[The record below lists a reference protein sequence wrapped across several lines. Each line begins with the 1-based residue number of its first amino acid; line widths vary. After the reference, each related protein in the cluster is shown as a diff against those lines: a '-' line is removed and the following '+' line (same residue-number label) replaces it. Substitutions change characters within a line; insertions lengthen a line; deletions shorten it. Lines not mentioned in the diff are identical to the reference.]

1 MLVRRWSAHQTPA
14 YDRLSAA
21 KDIPG
26 RWKVYKDV
34 SWLAA
39 ECSPGPRGLQGA
51 LEARHHP
58 GGCCNGIAESP
69 AGSRL
74 AVPSLSKCAR
84 GHPVP
89 VYHFSEYFPSTSFDI
104 YNKIPET
111 QSKSWLACRYNCF
124 PLTAAQTS
132 PEVQCVCFKG
142 KKIVYINTF
151 LCCDLA
157 RITSGSVK

>member
-1 MLVRRWSAHQTPA
+1 MQLVCSLIPLWLVYRSNHLTRGMLCGIEVYRESRPNEMLVRRWSAHQTPA

-39 ECSPGPRGLQGA
+39 ECSPGPRGLRGA

-111 QSKSWLACRYNCF
+111 
-124 PLTAAQTS
+124 
-132 PEVQCVCFKG
+132 
-142 KKIVYINTF
+142 
-151 LCCDLA
+151 
-157 RITSGSVK
+157 